1 MINILSEETFTFK
14 GYTVKCAIASL
25 DKAYLLLITDQED
38 YGIGEVILGTPS
50 MLEGGK
56 PISSP
61 AMVFGFKHK
70 ILSKIVAERSSVKLN
85 RPCLVLLHIKRT
97 EIRPEIQTK
106 TVVDCLNK
114 TLDSIKNKT

>member
-1 MINILSEETFTFK
+1 MINLISEQELHYK
-14 GYTVKCAIASL
+14 NYTVKCGIASL
-25 DKAYLLLITDQED
+25 DKGYLVLITDQAE

-56 PISSP
+56 PLSSP

-70 ILSKIVAERSSVKLN
+70 ILSKIVAERSSVKLKH
-85 RPCLVLLHIKRT
+85 PCLVLLHLKQSG
-97 EIRPEIQTK
+97 IRPEIQTK

-114 TLDSIKNKT
+114 SLDEIKN